1 MRNLQVELT
10 ISASFIR
17 ASCVATSSSEG
28 SSARKISPEPSQVLE
43 IHPVRERKVHK
54 GRVGW
59 LKMAGSALGTH
70 PLQPHGLLDYVVLR
84 LDRPLPAINL
94 LDLIEGTV

>member
-1 MRNLQVELT
+1 MSGTHHLGLLHPRQLRCNVL
-10 ISASFIR
+10 IR
-17 ASCVATSSSEG
+17 RVFSTEDLA
-28 SSARKISPEPSQVLE
+28 EPSQVLE

-59 LKMAGSALGTH
+59 LKMTGSALGTH

-84 LDRPLPAINL
+84 LDRPLPAIPL